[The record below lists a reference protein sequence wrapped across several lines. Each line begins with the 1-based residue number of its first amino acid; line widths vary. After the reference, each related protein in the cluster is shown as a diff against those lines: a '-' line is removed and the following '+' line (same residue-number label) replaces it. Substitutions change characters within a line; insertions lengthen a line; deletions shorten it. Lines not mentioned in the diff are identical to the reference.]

1 MWQKVAEQ
9 SKTVLVTG
17 ASRGIGAAI
26 ANTMQ
31 ERGWSVLCPQRCELD
46 LSSADSVSRFC
57 ETLKGLRV
65 DALVNNAGVNYIGDL
80 AEISEADW
88 QEMLMVNLTSARLL
102 MQAVAPGMQ
111 EREWGR
117 IVNISSIFSLVTKP
131 RRAAYSATKGA
142 LNALTRA
149 AAVEFG
155 AKGVL
160 VNSVCPGYIE
170 TDMTKQNNSPS
181 DLTAICSTIPLG
193 RLGDPSEI
201 GKVVAFLCSDDAS
214 YITGQLIVTDGGF
227 TCQ

>member
-1 MWQKVAEQ
+1 MAEQ

-31 ERGWSVLCPQRCELD
+31 ERGWCVLCPLRGELD

-65 DALVNNAGVNYIGDL
+65 DALVNNAGVNHIGGL

-160 VNSVCPGYIE
+160 VNAVCPGYIE

-181 DLTAICSTIPLG
+181 DLTAIRSTIPLG